1 MPLPYRQDSSNWRSV
16 SGNVAD
22 AFWDPVYAAAER
34 AALHSGVELDF
45 DRYDMSSSQTD
56 QGGQGIIS
64 WMVGRIEKLC
74 SGDNAVDGLFST
86 INDAAILTAL
96 ETNCLAN
103 GIPTVVI
110 NAGGNLVQEPQ
121 DDGNNFLHFIG
132 ADDYNTGK
140 ESGERLIEECP
151 TCKRFYCLDHC
162 SNCTSWFERCRGFG
176 DAVGEAYG
184 QQIQI
189 VDDSE
194 EAYIASVESIIG
206 ANSTWDDVG
215 LLLGAQQSLV
225 LFAEALREKY
235 NGVKIAGIDTSPG
248 LYEVLSNPDWLWGT
262 SQEAYLQGYYPVQ
275 MMTNTIRMGGQ
286 ALQTFNLMTGPTF
299 VTEKRSECYSD
310 PFQGCVADD
319 TQSPP
324 ATETVPPTA
333 LDEPSPA
340 GARKLASVT
349 TRLVS
354 AALRLFGI

>member
-1 MPLPYRQDSSNWRSV
+1 MPHL
-16 SGNVAD
+16 
-22 AFWDPVYAAAER
+22 
-34 AALHSGVELDF
+34 
-45 DRYDMSSSQTD
+45 QT
-56 QGGQGIIS
+56 
-64 WMVGRIEKLC
+64 L
-74 SGDNAVDGLFST
+74 L
-86 INDAAILTAL
+86 
-96 ETNCLAN
+96 
-103 GIPTVVI
+103 
-110 NAGGNLVQEPQ
+110 
-121 DDGNNFLHFIG
+121 
-132 ADDYNTGK
+132 
-140 ESGERLIEECP
+140 
-151 TCKRFYCLDHC
+151 
-162 SNCTSWFERCRGFG
+162 ERCRGFG

-194 EAYIASVESIIG
+194 EAYIASVESVIG

-248 LYEVLSNPDWLWGT
+248 LYELLDNPDWFWGT
-262 SQEAYLQGYYPVQ
+262 SQEAYLQGYCPVQ
-275 MMTNTIRMGGQ
+275 ILTNTIRMGGQ

-310 PFQGCVADD
+310 PFQGCDADD

-324 ATETVPPTA
+324 ITETVPPTA
-333 LDEPSPA
+333 LDEPSP